1 MSHPSGPYDYGYFKS
16 RKNKCNKKFRQRR
29 ITVEAKA
36 LADLKS
42 QFSAWD
48 KGTAEAAVETQTKG
62 KKMSIIE
69 TLFNCIR
76 DNPGQTTSFYNKRM
90 YESHKFNSGSTSSYL
105 YQLIK
110 AGLCVRKDS
119 KLYVTQERYTPM
131 DARLLAPNKAKFHNK
146 PTTTPT
152 EVKSLQKKLED
163 YFTAPEKY
171 VIEESVATHTTVKRH
186 VWSANEVVDT
196 LTVVQAKEVYL
207 KLKELFTL

>member
-1 MSHPSGPYDYGYFKS
+1 M
-16 RKNKCNKKFRQRR
+16 
-29 ITVEAKA
+29 EAKA
-36 LADLKS
+36 LVDLKR

-48 KGTAEAAVETQTKG
+48 KGTPEAEVETQTKG
-62 KKMSIIE
+62 KKMSIVE

-76 DNPGQTTSFYNKRM
+76 DNPGQSTSFYNKLM

-110 AGLCVRKDS
+110 AGLCVRKDNR
-119 KLYVTQERYTPM
+119 LYVTQERYTPM
-131 DARLLAPNKAKFHNK
+131 DARLLAPNKAKFRTK

-152 EVKSLQKKLED
+152 EVTSLQKTLED
-163 YFTAPEKY
+163 YCTAPEKL
-171 VIEESVATHTTVKRH
+171 VIKESVATYTAVKRH